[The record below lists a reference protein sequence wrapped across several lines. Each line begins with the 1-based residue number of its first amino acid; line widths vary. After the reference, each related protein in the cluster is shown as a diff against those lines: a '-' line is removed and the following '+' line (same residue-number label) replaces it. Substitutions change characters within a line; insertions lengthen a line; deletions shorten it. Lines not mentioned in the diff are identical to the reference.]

1 MAVLVA
7 GIPAMMMTA
16 SAAPI
21 VATARQEKGDADHDD
36 RQQGFFKHDAL
47 LFVKSEK
54 LRREQG
60 RCHFRNML
68 KR

>member
-7 GIPAMMMTA
+7 GILAMVMMTA

-54 LRREQG
+54 L
-60 RCHFRNML
+60 
-68 KR
+68 

>member
-21 VATARQEKGDADHDD
+21 VATARQEKGDSDHDD
-36 RQQGFFKHDAL
+36 RQQGFLQHEAL
-47 LFVKSEK
+47 LFVILLNLNK
-54 LRREQG
+54 
-60 RCHFRNML
+60 
-68 KR
+68 